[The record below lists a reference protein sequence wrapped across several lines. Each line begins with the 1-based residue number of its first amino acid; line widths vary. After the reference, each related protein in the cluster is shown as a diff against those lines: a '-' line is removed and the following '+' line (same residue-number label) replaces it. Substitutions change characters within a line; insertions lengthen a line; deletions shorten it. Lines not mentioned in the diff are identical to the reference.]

1 MNTKLIV
8 YATLGVLGIISMLIF
23 NPFTTVGTGE
33 RGVVAYFGKVQD
45 EVLDEGLHLTMPI
58 RTSVKK
64 ISVRVQKS
72 DLKTQASS
80 KDLQLVTSEVAV
92 NWHISPTGV
101 NKVFQSIGNEEDI
114 VDHILKPTVSEIFKA
129 GSAKLTAEEII
140 TRRNELT
147 VEVKEALKIR
157 LERYSIVMD
166 DLNLVDVQFS
176 PDFAHA
182 VEQKQVAEQAAKTAH
197 YVAQKATQ
205 EALAAIEK
213 AKGQAES
220 QKLMKQ
226 TITSEILQKMA
237 IEKWDGSFPQVMGG
251 TTLPFLNLKLKDNS
265 K

>member
-1 MNTKLIV
+1 MNNTIIGI
-8 YATLGVLGIISMLIF
+8 LGVLSVIILLVL

-45 EVLDEGLHLTMPI
+45 EVLDEGIHLTMPI

-80 KDLQLVTSEVAV
+80 KDLQLITSEVAI
-92 NWHISPTGV
+92 NWHVSYTAV
-101 NKVFQSIGNEEDI
+101 NKVFQTIGNEEAI
-114 VDHILKPTVSEIFKA
+114 VERILTPSLSELFKA
-129 GSAKLTAEEII
+129 SSAKLTAEEII

-147 VEVKEALKIR
+147 AEVKESLKIR
-157 LERYSIVMD
+157 LEHYNIIMD

-226 TITSEILQKMA
+226 TITPEILQKMA
-237 IEKWDGSFPQVMGG
+237 IEKWDGSFPQVMGNSA
-251 TTLPFLNLKLKDNS
+251 LPFLNIKLKGE